1 MARVE
6 REWVLEIESRQG
18 SRSTHRGDE
27 QQIRGIAGRVER
39 CGLGRITDGPR
50 PVEPATDGTRAASGR
65 VTIAELVVAKP
76 KSAE

>member
-27 QQIRGIAGRVER
+27 QMIRGIASRVER

-50 PVEPATDGTRAASGR
+50 LVEPADGTRVPSGR
-65 VTIAELVVAKP
+65 VTIAELVAAK
-76 KSAE
+76 AAR